1 MKTSART
8 RLDPMMIL
16 RMIVSVAT
24 VFSATSLTVAQ
35 DWPARPMTLVVPF
48 AAGGS
53 SDAIARIVAEGLRGE
68 LGQSVLVEN
77 VGGAGGMLGANRVA
91 KAPPDGY
98 QFVLGNI
105 GTHAQNQTVY
115 KKPLY
120 NAATD
125 FAPVGLVVD
134 QTLLLLTRKDF
145 PADDLSGFLTY
156 ARANQASL
164 QYGSAGVGGSN
175 HLACVLLNAAAEPLA
190 PNAVE
195 AIAAAWRD
203 RLVVV

>member
-1 MKTSART
+1 MEQACIRVMAIAAA
-8 RLDPMMIL
+8 LLAAGAP
-16 RMIVSVAT
+16 AH
-24 VFSATSLTVAQ
+24 AQ
-35 DWPARPMTLVVPF
+35 DWPLRPMTLVVPF

-145 PADDLSGFLTY
+145 PADDLPGFVAY
-156 ARANQASL
+156 ARVNQARL
-164 QYGSAGVGGSN
+164 HYGSAGVGGSN